1 MRGVD
6 EAATLYPVA
15 YLINVIELAVDAD
28 PWTTP
33 CEHGVVGLL
42 DTSSNI
48 LDTNTAWMYTIT
60 AVLHHPSH

>member
-1 MRGVD
+1 VLGVD

-42 DTSSNI
+42 GTSSNI
-48 LDTNTAWMYTIT
+48 LDTNTA
-60 AVLHHPSH
+60 